1 MLSPS
6 SILRWDSNPQPSE
19 HESPPITTRRGLPP
33 TRFLPCAAFEL
44 SKVNKLL
51 KLLSYC
57 FSFTHFSFG
66 KIVKDKCNAG
76 NQNCKLELRNYYR
89 GVGVSHV
96 ANCIIAL

>member
-51 KLLSYC
+51 KLLVTAFHSHI
-57 FSFTHFSFG
+57 FPLVKSLKTNVTQVTR
-66 KIVKDKCNAG
+66 IVN
-76 NQNCKLELRNYYR
+76 
-89 GVGVSHV
+89 
-96 ANCIIAL
+96 